1 VVIRGKDDL
10 GKDLTIAQDYVTDAV
25 RLRARER
32 ATLELGPETDLKPRQ
47 KLLAEVSA
55 ERFTRI
61 DGAMIKA
68 AAGSPLDLRSEAGQV
83 RADFDRK
90 LCTGQR
96 YGLARER
103 EPGVWTLSERL
114 EPVPGLRGDI
124 IKPMHRAPERRGEER
139 TSGSFVV
146 SSTLLT

>member
-1 VVIRGKDDL
+1 MVIRGKDDL

-61 DGAMIKA
+61 DGAMIKE
-68 AAGSPLDLRSEAGQV
+68 AAGSPLDLRPEAGPV
-83 RADFDRK
+83 RADCDRSFAPASA
-90 LCTGQR
+90 T
-96 YGLARER
+96 
-103 EPGVWTLSERL
+103 
-114 EPVPGLRGDI
+114 GLRGDI